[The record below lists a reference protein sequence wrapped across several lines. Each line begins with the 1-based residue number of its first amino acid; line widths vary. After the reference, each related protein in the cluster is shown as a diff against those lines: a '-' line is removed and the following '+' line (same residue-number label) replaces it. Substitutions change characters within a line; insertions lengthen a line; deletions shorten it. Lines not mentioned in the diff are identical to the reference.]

1 MSVSS
6 GMGTGGIVSIPI
18 PPDGATGLVLTKQS
32 SADYDT
38 DWDPA
43 AGGGG
48 QTLTLTLPGNTLT
61 LTQSVGISPLT
72 VDLSQYLRVDT
83 SNDPLTGELVS
94 QNIIPGADQTR
105 ELGLNATRFIRA
117 SSRLGVFVGSSLS
130 GGGLS
135 NGTGTRTFGT
145 DPTGLMAGN
154 QTKGGSGTSTLYL
167 RGGSFKGTCCVGNA
181 SAEGGGNAL
190 LSNEGG
196 GSALFG
202 STYALGTANVTVRA
216 SGFGS
221 FTCAYAY
228 NTAATGLDHIF
239 DNQGSGSFL
248 VGYSQGIG
256 PCSVTTTAAAHG
268 SFLCVRPMSGDA
280 GGGVVVTTA
289 APGAFLQGV
298 ARTIAA
304 AGNVFATMT
313 SYGYGSFVQGQVF
326 ASAAGTTIMR
336 ASGDG
341 AFAQGTVSGAGAIL
355 QATGNGAF
363 AQGRAATNNITA
375 SGSGSFAHGD
385 STAAAIVASAT
396 NSAQFGAG
404 TNALADSLQVGNGGI
419 RFKGTTGAPGA
430 PQDGDLWVNGG
441 FVYVRSNGTSIQ
453 IAGPGPLTQ

>member
-1 MSVSS
+1 
-6 GMGTGGIVSIPI
+6 
-18 PPDGATGLVLTKQS
+18 
-32 SADYDT
+32 
-38 DWDPA
+38 
-43 AGGGG
+43 
-48 QTLTLTLPGNTLT
+48 
-61 LTQSVGISPLT
+61 
-72 VDLSQYLRVDT
+72 
-83 SNDPLTGELVS
+83 
-94 QNIIPGADQTR
+94 
-105 ELGLNATRFIRA
+105 
-117 SSRLGVFVGSSLS
+117 
-130 GGGLS
+130 
-135 NGTGTRTFGT
+135 
-145 DPTGLMAGN
+145 
-154 QTKGGSGTSTLYL
+154 
-167 RGGSFKGTCCVGNA
+167 
-181 SAEGGGNAL
+181 
-190 LSNEGG
+190 
-196 GSALFG
+196 
-202 STYALGTANVTVRA
+202 
-216 SGFGS
+216 
-221 FTCAYAY
+221 
-228 NTAATGLDHIF
+228 
-239 DNQGSGSFL
+239 
-248 VGYSQGIG
+248 
-256 PCSVTTTAAAHG
+256 
-268 SFLCVRPMSGDA
+268 MSGDA